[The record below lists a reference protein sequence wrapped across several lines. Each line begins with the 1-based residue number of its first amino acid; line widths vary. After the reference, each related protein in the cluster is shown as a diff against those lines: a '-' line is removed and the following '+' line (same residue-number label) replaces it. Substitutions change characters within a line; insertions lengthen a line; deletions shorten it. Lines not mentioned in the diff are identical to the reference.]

1 MRWKFEVT
9 GLSLLFSLL
18 FLGLAAGQPVLVP
31 TSEPP
36 PPAVLPGVSPA
47 QPISGTPSLFPPEAT
62 AADTPTTAPLPI
74 DLPEVPNLHELMELM
89 KDAFRD
95 ASNKDPRKA
104 QAGATKVATYTR
116 ASLHPRLRIDDPRFD
131 KLAIEAYLANQAY
144 LKTLEESAGDR
155 RQLSRALRD
164 VNNACYQCHKV
175 FRAEEKESRNPAG
188 SSGGHPAPVLRESA
202 PRISHPDG
210 QRASR

>member
-9 GLSLLFSLL
+9 RLSLVFSLL
-18 FLGLAAGQPVLVP
+18 FLGTAAGLGASVPVG
-31 TSEPP
+31 EPS
-36 PPAVLPGVSPA
+36 PAAELPGVSAARPVSQA
-47 QPISGTPSLFPPEAT
+47 PPISPPEAT
-62 AADTPTTAPLPI
+62 GADAPTTAPLPV

-89 KDAFRD
+89 KGAFRD

-104 QAGATKVATYTR
+104 RAGAAKVATYTL

-175 FRAEEKESRNPAG
+175 FRAEEKESRAPAG
-188 SSGGHPAPVLRESA
+188 SSGSRPAAALREST
-202 PRISHPDG
+202 P
-210 QRASR
+210 

>member
-9 GLSLLFSLL
+9 GLIAVFSLL
-18 FLGLAAGQPVLVP
+18 FLGVAGGQTVPVP
-31 TSEPP
+31 TGEPS
-36 PPAVLPGVSPA
+36 PPAVLSGASPA
-47 QPISGTPSLFPPEAT
+47 QPVSQTPPLSPAEVNP
-62 AADTPTTAPLPI
+62 ADAPTTAPVPI

-104 QAGATKVATYTR
+104 QEGATKVGTFTR
-116 ASLHPRLRIDDPRFD
+116 ASLHPRMRIDDPRFD

-175 FRAEEKESRNPAG
+175 FRAEEKESRDPAG
-188 SSGGHPAPVLRESA
+188 SSEAPSAPVLRERA
-202 PRISHPDG
+202 P
-210 QRASR
+210 